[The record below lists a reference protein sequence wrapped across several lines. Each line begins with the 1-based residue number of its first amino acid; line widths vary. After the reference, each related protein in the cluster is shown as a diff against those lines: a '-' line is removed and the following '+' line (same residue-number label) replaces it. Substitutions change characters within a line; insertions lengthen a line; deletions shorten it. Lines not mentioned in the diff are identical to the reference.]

1 MSDLSNTPLSVYQDF
16 IAIFQMIMM
25 QSKRTDI
32 EGKRIN
38 EGIEKLIPFEARDKF
53 LWNQLERSSNAITS
67 IKQLLLNP
75 NNNSDLL
82 INEIK
87 SDCNSISGWLES
99 IIQENIILKDAK
111 GLNDEEINEYFK
123 GLSEEEKKQI
133 DLYNDLATPF
143 YDFYSSFLN
152 FVAPRVSKNKIGKET
167 NEIPSNH
174 LEMILKK
181 LIEMK
186 ILSDSGVMSNKIDNI
201 IHPKPALN
209 LAIEI
214 IAKHYNLAPQTLQ
227 KKVAGSWKI
236 EPKSNA
242 YTSPSANRLNDYK
255 GFLIPLESWLK
266 EPR

>member
-53 LWNQLERSSNAITS
+53 LWNQIERSSNAITS

-143 YDFYSSFLN
+143 YDFYSSFIGL
-152 FVAPRVSKNKIGKET
+152 VSPRKDQKRKDK
-167 NEIPSNH
+167 PSYTTYA
-174 LEMILKK
+174 M
-181 LIEMK
+181 
-186 ILSDSGVMSNKIDNI
+186 
-201 IHPKPALN
+201 ALN
-209 LAIEI
+209 LKDITI
-214 IAKHYNLAPQTLQ
+214 SKKGIGVNDGNDYVKIFGLASGATL
-227 KKVAGSWKI
+227 
-236 EPKSNA
+236 
-242 YTSPSANRLNDYK
+242 YNRLNKIKDIVKPEKFESKAMEVIKKYK
-255 GFLIPLESWLK
+255 L
-266 EPR
+266 